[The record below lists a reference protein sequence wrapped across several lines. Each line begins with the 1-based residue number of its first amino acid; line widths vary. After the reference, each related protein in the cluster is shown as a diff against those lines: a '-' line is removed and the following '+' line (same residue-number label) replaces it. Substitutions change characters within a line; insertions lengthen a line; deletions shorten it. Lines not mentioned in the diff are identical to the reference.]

1 MALLPLSNIDE
12 YHDNQSEAAQKIS
25 SLENESLINKN
36 RRHNKES
43 THYDATNFPT

>member
-25 SLENESLINKN
+25 SLENESLIKEN
-36 RRHNKES
+36 RHNEES
-43 THYDATNFPT
+43 THYDATNFLT